1 MSEENSSTII
11 NDSSGETKRRTNPR
25 KRSVRKRRSLYIEP
39 KPVCFIGQ
47 GNNAEL
53 IEEILKSI
61 GYENRPDKVDEYKFK
76 WVQCSYEVNWNLFK
90 DGEQIVN
97 HIQGEDYFTN
107 KLQLYQSLQTYENT
121 SQTII
126 KRPPTYLSLNEY
138 LPQTFKLDEKHDR
151 DILFNLHKPGD
162 VWICKPSCLN
172 QGKGIYIV
180 RDISSLKDKYD
191 QLEANPRSRSSTFR
205 QQNKTIVQRYIMN
218 PLLIHGKK
226 FDIRCYMLISSVQP
240 LLVHYHSG
248 YIRLS
253 MLLSV
258 EGILSLKVRLFPLK
272 YMQKKDPK
280 YYEMKEDTAWTMEQF
295 NDYMNKYILP
305 KKKLPPNWV
314 LEVLPKQIE
323 RIMLNVIE
331 SIRMRLKRRI
341 GCFGLYGYDF
351 MIDDDLKVLL
361 IEINVNPALST
372 NTNTLVQAIPP
383 VVKESILISIECFEK
398 IHHAEKIFP
407 LKSLQTFQCIYNEL
421 ERKSSL
427 PLIRQKR
434 QLSPSKA
441 TITNTDDKAL
451 REKTNF
457 FYSVDRTQLNQQEN
471 ELLSTLHRSLTHSQ
485 LMRTSKSVN
494 DIHQVQIQRRPLTRP
509 KSIRSRSKSSNRIK
523 PNEPA
528 QSS

>member
-53 IEEILKSI
+53 IEDILKSI
-61 GYENRPDKVDEYKFK
+61 GYENRPDKVDEFKFR

-126 KRPPTYLSLNEY
+126 KRPSTYLSLNEY

-253 MLLSV
+253 MFDFDQHDENLLTH
-258 EGILSLKVRLFPLK
+258 LTNQ

-305 KKKLPPNWV
+305 KKNLPPNWV

-351 MIDDDLKVLL
+351 MIDNDLKVLL

-441 TITNTDDKAL
+441 TNTNTDDKVL

-457 FYSVDRTQLNQQEN
+457 FYSVDRVQSNQQEN
-471 ELLSTLHRSLTHSQ
+471 ELLSTLHRSLTNSQ

-494 DIHQVQIQRRPLTRP
+494 DIHQAQIQRRPLTRP

-523 PNEPA
+523 SNEPV
-528 QSS
+528 QTS